1 MAPNQGRPALSI
13 VIPAYNEQARLPH
26 TLHEL
31 ERFIA
36 QHALHCEVIVVD
48 SGSVDGTSTVVQGA
62 MPHFPSL
69 RLVRIERRGKGLAV
83 RIGMLTAEGDI
94 VLFADAD
101 LSWSLEELLRFP
113 PLVSDETPVVI
124 GSREGHGA
132 RRLGEPLY
140 RHVMGRV
147 FNRIV
152 QALAVPGI
160 EDTQCGFK
168 AFRSNVVRSI
178 FERQGINGFGFD
190 VEVLFLARRLGYGIR
205 EVSLRWEHRE
215 NSRVEPVRDTL
226 RMLADVFTVRL
237 NAWQGKYVKTR
248 KPSDARG
255 NSVTQAAAPGHT
267 ENEETKGKAVHHKGR
282 QRVALEVSEQES
294 NGHPASYGG
303 NHGSHQHRDQLG
315 PRNTAAQLV
324 ESGRKSNRASQEKRE
339 SSRRRS
345 VKPSKQANRDG
356 DPAPRDARHERHGLR
371 QPDGKGVAPR
381 HLVQS
386 ALPRRQSVS
395 RPQKQT
401 KSE

>member
-1 MAPNQGRPALSI
+1 MAPNQGRRALSI
-13 VIPAYNEQARLPH
+13 VIPAYNEEVRLPH

-36 QHALHCEVIVVD
+36 EHALHCEVIVVD
-48 SGSVDGTSTVVQGA
+48 SGSVDGTSAVVQEA
-62 MPHFPSL
+62 VLHFPGL

-83 RIGMLTAEGDI
+83 RTGMLAAEGDI

-101 LSWSLEELLRFP
+101 LSWPLEELLRFP
-113 PLVSDETPVVI
+113 PLVSDATPVVI

-132 RRLGEPLY
+132 RRLGEPVY
-140 RHVMGRV
+140 RHIMGRV

-205 EVSLRWEHRE
+205 EVALRWEHKE

-226 RMLADVFTVRL
+226 RMLTDVLTVRL
-237 NAWQGKYVKTR
+237 NAWRGKYGKAL
-248 KPSDARG
+248 KPGDARG
-255 NSVTQAAAPGHT
+255 NSVSQAATPGHT
-267 ENEETKGKAVHHKGR
+267 ENKEAKGKAVHHKGR
-282 QRVALEVSEQES
+282 QRVPLEVAEQEP
-294 NGHPASYGG
+294 NGYPAGNGG
-303 NHGSHQHRDQLG
+303 NHGSHQHRDELG

-339 SSRRRS
+339 SGRRRS
-345 VKPSKQANRDG
+345 VKPSKEANRDR
-356 DPAPRDARHERHGLR
+356 DPAPRDARHERQGLR
-371 QPDGKGVAPR
+371 QPDGQGVAPR
-381 HLVQS
+381 HVVQG
-386 ALPRRQSVS
+386 ALPRRQPVS
-395 RPQKQT
+395 RPQKQA
-401 KSE
+401 KSD